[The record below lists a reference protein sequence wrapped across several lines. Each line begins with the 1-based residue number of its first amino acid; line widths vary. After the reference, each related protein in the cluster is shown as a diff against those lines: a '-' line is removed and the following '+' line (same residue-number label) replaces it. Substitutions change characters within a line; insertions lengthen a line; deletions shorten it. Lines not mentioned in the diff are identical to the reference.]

1 MSLAASPLPKP
12 RPRTLPALLVRR
24 RIALSLLLFA
34 GLIASAVLRG
44 VRPHPPLDYRDP
56 LAVAGILLVAL
67 GVAMRSWAAGTLT
80 KSTHLTTTGPY
91 RLVRNPL
98 YLGSLLML
106 VGFCL
111 LVGDLW
117 ILAIGM
123 IPLLWIYAL
132 KVRAEERFLSG
143 KFGDDWLA
151 FAARTP
157 RLVPRRLPRTDGSW
171 SLAQWLD
178 NREYQAALTALAG
191 LTVIQLWSLRAAAGA

>member
-1 MSLAASPLPKP
+1 MSVAASPVSKP
-12 RPRTLPALLVRR
+12 RPKTLPALLVRR

-44 VRPHPPLDYRDP
+44 VVPNPPLAYANP
-56 LAVAGILLVAL
+56 LSVAGVLLVVL
-67 GVAMRSWAAGTLT
+67 GIAMRSWAAGTLT

-111 LVGDLW
+111 LIGDVWL
-117 ILAIGM
+117 LVIGM
-123 IPLLWIYAL
+123 VPLLVIYAL

-143 KFGDDWLA
+143 KFGDDWTA

-157 RLVPRRLPRTDGSW
+157 RLLPRRLPRTDGSW
-171 SLAQWLD
+171 SFAQWLD
-178 NREYQAALTALAG
+178 NREYQAALTGLAG
-191 LTVIQLWSLRAAAGA
+191 LAVIQLWSLRDVVGA